1 MADRAQPLDSLADDR
16 FVSRDVAGLQPQ
28 LQAGDIARLQ
38 RLAEPVGK
46 RRQIDLRRRYEIQP
60 GANGQA
66 FP

>member
-1 MADRAQPLDSLADDR
+1 MADRAQPLDRFADHGI
-16 FVSRDVAGLQPQ
+16 VGRDVAGLQPQ
-28 LQAGDIARLQ
+28 LQAGDIAGLQ
-38 RLAEPVGK
+38 RLAEPVGE